1 MESNSRERAIHA
13 ARKKISDTR
22 LIAFLRAARKTS
34 SGVLAV
40 SLACDAFDEGKSL
53 DDLFYDGD
61 IYGYS
66 LRVIPKEGGKY
77 HIEFGCQAG
86 PMAGDG
92 GAWTVA
98 FEGDVIASIRGG
110 RSYIS

>member
-66 LRVIPKEGGKY
+66 LRVMLQDEDTY
-77 HIEFGCQAG
+77 RIEFGCQAG
-86 PMAGDG
+86 PTAGDG
-92 GAWTVA
+92 GTWTVA
-98 FEGDVIASIRGG
+98 FEGDEVMSIRGG
-110 RSYIS
+110 MTYIS